1 MSTKRAYG
9 SEVLSCW
16 CCGSRPGFGLVTSAC
31 GTPRAEIVWISSTC
45 KTRAG
50 LRISSTCRVWAR
62 ARLSVWISS
71 TCTRGW
77 ARAIVSAV
85 RVRVRLSG
93 QG

>member
-1 MSTKRAYG
+1 M
-9 SEVLSCW
+9 SCW

-45 KTRAG
+45 KARAR

-71 TCTRGW
+71 TSTRGW

-85 RVRVRLSG
+85 RARVSG
-93 QG
+93 DRADEQSSACGSDSG